1 MKTTDLI
8 QQLKR
13 IFLVTAVA
21 LSALFATDTVAQTK
35 NKVKNIVL
43 VHGAFADGSG
53 YKGVYDILVK
63 QGYNVSVVQNPL
75 TSLKDDVAATNR
87 IIDRQDGPVILV
99 GHSWGGTVI
108 TQAGNNPKVVGL
120 VYIAAFAPDKGED
133 TLQWVMS
140 LPPAP
145 ENGILPPDANGMVY
159 FDKAKFHAGFAAD
172 VSADIA
178 GFMYASQGPIAGQC
192 FTDKVEAAAFK
203 SKPSYAIVA
212 TEDKAINPDIE
223 RNMYKRANM
232 KVTEIKGSHAV
243 FISQPAKVA
252 NVIIT
257 AATNAVK

>member
-1 MKTTDLI
+1 MKTTILI
-8 QQLKR
+8 NQLKR
-13 IFLVTAVA
+13 IFLVAAVA
-21 LSALFATDTVAQTK
+21 LSALFSANATAQTK
-35 NKVKNIVL
+35 SKVKNIVL

-87 IIDRQDGPVILV
+87 IIDKQDGPVILV

-108 TQAGNNPKVVGL
+108 TEAGNNPKVVGL

-172 VSADIA
+172 VSADLA
-178 GFMYASQGPIAGQC
+178 QFMYASQGPIAGQC
-192 FTDKVEAAAFK
+192 FVDKVETAAFR

-252 NVIIT
+252 NVIVT
-257 AATNAVK
+257 AATSIAK